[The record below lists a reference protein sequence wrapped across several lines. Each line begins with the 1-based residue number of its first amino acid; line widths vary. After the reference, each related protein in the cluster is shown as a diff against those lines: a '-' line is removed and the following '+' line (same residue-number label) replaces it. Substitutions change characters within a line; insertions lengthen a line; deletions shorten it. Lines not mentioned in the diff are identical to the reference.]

1 MADYDLGTRMDS
13 EEEGGSAEEKEESSD
28 EEKENDPALLDAI
41 RCREVDKASR
51 LIKDGARFSTV
62 GHADTMPLHLASR
75 MGLSNIV
82 EILLEER
89 ADVKAID
96 GYQSTPLHLAC
107 DALFDKA
114 DADKDAAKNRAATSA
129 SGGLSTPL
137 HLACDE
143 LFEKVDADNWAAKDR
158 AALLRAGGVEE
169 ESDEEMEGEA
179 NGFEEVVGLLLRA
192 GADTEARDRSENTP
206 LLLAVEAGGVVVA
219 PYVAGVIKQLLAAN
233 ANANARSHKQNGALH
248 LAARLGDA
256 TVVQMLLRAGA
267 NAAPE
272 RNKTQT
278 PLHMVCSG
286 RSRGVLN
293 CPATELDDEK
303 VAVLLLHARADTAA
317 TDIDGRTALELAR
330 GSERANIVRFLLQA
344 GAV

>member
-114 DADKDAAKNRAATSA
+114 DADKDAAKNRAA
-129 SGGLSTPL
+129 
-137 HLACDE
+137 
-143 LFEKVDADNWAAKDR
+143 
-158 AALLRAGGVEE
+158 LLRAGGVEE

-278 PLHMVCSG
+278 PLHM
-286 RSRGVLN
+286 
-293 CPATELDDEK
+293 DDEK

-317 TDIDGRTALELAR
+317 TDIDGRTALQLESR
-330 GSERANIVRFLLQA
+330 KP
-344 GAV
+344 